1 MIVTY
6 PLIVSKTVNPNILP
20 GVCKALEKYVYV
32 NETDGVIEAANQSI
46 KNKKLKDSVFISLKN
61 IDNKMQFRLEQM
73 ESDKTI
79 DDYITEDWTLENW
92 YSDDEFLSEAKPKNQ
107 TQTVKADSTD
117 YDAAGTKVGSRSV
130 TTVGPKP
137 EEREKRE
144 RKTPRI
150 DAYEKSRGEY
160 AAKQKEIVN
169 EPVSIGRMDSDT
181 ISTSPTWNTVRD
193 PQGNTAAIGV
203 KVIPFVID
211 NEQSLVKLL
220 TIDRYRNK
228 LSKNV
233 HVQARKILKFM
244 HRLANAT
251 WKRTIGLMFSWTGFV
266 DKDLV
271 KGTISK
277 NWKND
282 IILQN
287 TAFKNNMFILLN
299 KMDLDDDFVKSASG
313 VKKLFKLGWTS
324 FVIADDINKVVT
336 FCMKD
341 YRGMCSMVNYGFLY
355 ADGRATSQVYQDIE
369 DVRKSAG
376 PLFRMKRRKKSM
388 ITDSL
393 AQQKL
398 DQYSQDILISE
409 SLLNESVVPDL
420 LSKLKKS
427 PKNMASDLKAITS
440 AFKRKDYKKA
450 GMIAKKFNP
459 GNKKTDVNKVIDKAL
474 ASDKNFKKNY
484 DLAFR
489 VFKNS
494 LPKLDNATLKIGSG
508 LMASLA
514 TINKN
519 KNYNF
524 KNDLKKVVM
533 ETRAKTKTLEE
544 DNDEFANDL
553 KVAFIF
559 AIAGLFFLGG
569 GITIFLFFLAKA
581 IPIVGGVVW
590 AAWPWVVGTVV
601 MLYLLRFIAAAAE
614 GGRDDGD

>member
-32 NETDGVIEAANQSI
+32 NETDSVVDAANQNI
-46 KNKKLKDSVFISLKN
+46 KNQNIKDAVFVSLKN
-61 IDNKMQFRLEQM
+61 IDNKMKFKLEQM

-79 DDYITEDWTLENW
+79 DNYITEDWTLENW
-92 YSDDEFLSEAKPKNQ
+92 YSDDEFLTEKGKGE
-107 TQTVKADSTD
+107 TQTVKSNTTD
-117 YDAAGTKVGSRSV
+117 YDATGAETGYKSV
-130 TTVGPKP
+130 TTIGPKP
-137 EEREKRE
+137 EAREKRE
-144 RKTPRI
+144 PKTPYD
-150 DAYEKSRGEY
+150 DAVQKAKGEHDF
-160 AAKQKEIVN
+160 KQQVRN
-169 EPVSIGRMDSDT
+169 EPPSIGRMDSDSINT
-181 ISTSPTWNTVRD
+181 APTWNTITD
-193 PQGNTAAIGV
+193 QQGNTKAIGV
-203 KVIPFVID
+203 KVIPFIID
-211 NEQSLVKLL
+211 NEQSLVKLM
-220 TIDRYRNK
+220 TIDRFRNK

-233 HVQARKILKFM
+233 HVQARKILRFM

-251 WKRTIGLMFSWTGFV
+251 WKRTIGFMFSWTGFV
-266 DKDLV
+266 DKDLQ

-287 TAFKNNMFILLN
+287 TFFKNNMFILLN
-299 KMDLDDDFVKSASG
+299 KMDLEDNFIKSARG

-355 ADGRATSQVYQDIE
+355 ADSRSQSQVYQDIE

-393 AQQKL
+393 AQEKL
-398 DQYSQDILISE
+398 DKYSQDILISE
-409 SLLNESVVPDL
+409 SLLNESVIPEL
-420 LSKLKKS
+420 LNKLKKS
-427 PKNMASDLKAITS
+427 PKNIASNLKAITS

-450 GMIAKKFNP
+450 SMIAKKFNP
-459 GNKKTDVNKVIDKAL
+459 SNKKIDINKVIDKAI
-474 ASDKNFKKNY
+474 ATDQNFKKNY
-484 DLAFR
+484 NIAFR

-494 LPKLDNATLKIGSG
+494 LPKLDNNTLKIGSG
-508 LMASLA
+508 LLASLA
-514 TINKN
+514 TLNKN

-524 KNDLKKVVM
+524 KNDLKKVVI
-533 ETRAKTKTLEE
+533 ETRAKIKTLEE
-544 DNDEFANDL
+544 DNDDFANDL

-569 GITIFLFFLAKA
+569 GVTIFLYFLAQA
-581 IPIVGGVVW
+581 VPVVGGFIW
-590 AAWPWVVGTVV
+590 GAWPTILGIIVVG
-601 MLYLLRFIAAAAE
+601 YLLKFIAGVSE
-614 GGRDDGD
+614 GGKGDDDD